1 MKKKDESTTPLE
13 GELPKRGSRKLV
25 LHKETLR
32 NLEAGELRQV
42 VAGIVTNGACE
53 RSHPHRVCASVD
65 GC

>member
-42 VAGIVTNGACE
+42 VAGVPTRGACVQ
-53 RSHPHRVCASVD
+53 SHPHFACASVD